1 MTGHATTPRSRTT
14 LTGTWL
20 LAMVLVLAPAL
31 SDLCAAMCAMPMD
44 ASAMPMSTPM
54 SKPTPASDVA
64 GAEHREHH
72 AGAANAAAAHHD
84 IAKRPDSQPW
94 RTGAKPLDTTTT
106 LAAAADRGDAGMQH
120 DATAHRDGATRHDH
134 CGAAT
139 ATATASAS
147 ATRAND
153 VPTSPFALRAAHHCV
168 LHGPTAPASADETR
182 ALAAVRAGGAT
193 HEGLGAL
200 EAPPAVTALTFSL
213 AASAR
218 SAPLPGF
225 ASTSGLAS
233 ARPLRV
239 PLRI

>member
-44 ASAMPMSTPM
+44 ASAMGMSTPM
-54 SKPTPASDVA
+54 AAPTPTPTPDVA

-84 IAKRPDSQPW
+84 IAKHPDSQPW
-94 RTGAKPLDTTTT
+94 RM
-106 LAAAADRGDAGMQH
+106 DARMHH

-182 ALAAVRAGGAT
+182 TLAVRAGGAT
-193 HEGLGAL
+193 HEGHGAL
-200 EAPPAVTALTFSL
+200 DAPPAVAALTFRL
-213 AASAR
+213 ATSAR
-218 SAPLPGF
+218 SAPLPAF